1 MVRVQHATA
10 LGTTAGATTV
20 ASGAAIEID
29 GSGLSIA
36 EPVTSIIGTGVS
48 AGGALRNLANSN
60 TWSGTLTIGSG
71 NATVNADGGLLTL
84 GAVGGATRTLTVG
97 GAGDTSV
104 GGVIGTTTGTLVK
117 NGGGTLTLGAVN
129 TYTGVTTINAGR
141 VQVDGSTSTGAV
153 TVAAGSVLGGS
164 GTMGGA
170 VTVTGTI
177 QPGAPP
183 GRLTSAALTM
193 SANSTY
199 RIDIGGTTVVTQY
212 SQGRVSGSVATIL
225 TNVTLNLVKIGS
237 FTPTTGQTFTILDK
251 VGAGAIV
258 GTFNGLAE
266 AATISNFL
274 GSGLNARISYVGG
287 DGNDIVITVL

>member
-97 GAGDTSV
+97 GAGDTSI

-117 NGGGTLTLGAVN
+117 NGSGTLTLGAVN
-129 TYTGVTTINAGR
+129 TYTGVTTINAGTIALD
-141 VQVDGSTSTGAV
+141 VANAIGPSSAT
-153 TVAAGSVLGGS
+153 TVAASGVLDLERPRRDRRLPGGRRY
-164 GTMGGA
+164 GHE
-170 VTVTGTI
+170 
-177 QPGAPP
+177 Q
-183 GRLTSAALTM
+183 R
-193 SANSTY
+193 
-199 RIDIGGTTVVTQY
+199 R
-212 SQGRVSGSVATIL
+212 RC
-225 TNVTLNLVKIGS
+225 
-237 FTPTTGQTFTILDK
+237 
-251 VGAGAIV
+251 
-258 GTFNGLAE
+258 
-266 AATISNFL
+266 
-274 GSGLNARISYVGG
+274 R
-287 DGNDIVITVL
+287 